1 MMIST
6 IVNKLAGLTN
16 EYRQIQNEVAEFR
29 VLKREINKARCIV
42 ELNADGL
49 ITLVN
54 ENFCQVL
61 GFQSSELSGQ
71 HHRQLLPHAEADSLE
86 YKNFW
91 QQLKSGNSQAGEFKL
106 INKAG
111 EIVWLQGYYAPVCK
125 RSNNQLLKV
134 VAYLTDITDSRRA
147 YFDSSSEVNGIDSIF
162 AVATFDLSKK
172 IIEVNE
178 KFHQT
183 LGYERAELIGQHAS
197 IMWTAEDRANPK
209 YDAYWDPLKR
219 GESVSKQVR
228 RKSKDGRE
236 LWFLAS
242 FFPLKDPNGNIVKI
256 KQYCVCITD
265 EKNKNIN
272 YESQINAFHKLQG
285 VIEFDLQGNIT
296 DINENFQQAT
306 GYTAA
311 EVIGKHHSL
320 FVSEEYK
327 NSAEYKT
334 FWEKL
339 RSGQG
344 HDGVF
349 QRFGKGGKEIWLR
362 AYYYPISDLDGKPY
376 KVVKFAADITLE
388 TLERRA
394 QSNKAASAMMIQTTL
409 DSASTNMMMAD
420 NDGVIRYMNA
430 STERLMQNAASNMR
444 KVLPHFD
451 ANKIIGQNF
460 DIFHKNPS
468 HQRSLLA
475 SLTKEYTT
483 EIPVGDLFMR
493 LKATPIF
500 DKEGKRAGTS
510 LEWQDITQERKV
522 SEQIAN
528 IIANAADGDLS
539 ERIDLSDK
547 TGTTVDICNGV
558 NNLLDKI
565 TEALLNVREA
575 GETINIAAQEIASG
589 NNDLSSRTEQQA
601 SSLEETAS
609 SMEELASTV
618 KQNADNAKQAN
629 QMAGAASQ
637 VAVRGGDVVGN
648 VVTTMTAMNES
659 ARKIEDI
666 IAVIDGIAFQ
676 TNILALN
683 AAVEAA
689 RAGEQ
694 GRGFAVVAGEV
705 RNLAQRSASAAK
717 EIKELITDSV
727 SKTAEGTKL
736 VQSAGETMQE
746 IVNSVQR
753 VTDIMGEIT
762 SASAEQSSGI
772 DQVNNAVTHMD
783 EVTQQNAALVEEAAA
798 AAESLVEQ
806 AGSLMSTVNKFKL
819 RIAESSSAR
828 STSSPVVR
836 KSSAPVAKSKSV
848 ARSNNSFQPPKLA
861 KTGTD
866 SNNDWAEF

>member
-1 MMIST
+1 MIST
-6 IVNKLAGLTN
+6 ILNKLASITN

-29 VLKREINKARCIV
+29 VLKREINKARCII
-42 ELNADGL
+42 ELSADGV
-49 ITLVN
+49 ITDSN
-54 ENFCQVL
+54 ENFCRAL
-61 GFQSSELSGQ
+61 GYQPSELTGM
-71 HHRQLLPHAEADSLE
+71 HHRHLLAKQDADSQS
-86 YKNFW
+86 YQKFW
-91 QQLKSGNSQAGEFKL
+91 QELKAGTSQAGEFKL
-106 INKAG
+106 VSKTG
-111 EIVWLQGYYAPVCK
+111 EDVWVQGYYAPVCEG
-125 RSNNQLLKV
+125 SNNHLRKV
-134 VAYLTDITDSRRA
+134 VAYLTDITSNKNA
-147 YFDSSSEVNGIDSIF
+147 YVTSSAEVAGIDSIF
-162 AVATFDLSKK
+162 AIATFDLNKK
-172 IIEVNE
+172 IIDVNE
-178 KFHQT
+178 KFHRT
-183 LGYERAELIGQHAS
+183 LGYERDELIGQHAS
-197 IMWTAEDRANPK
+197 IMWTSEDKANPQ
-209 YDAYWDPLKR
+209 YDAYWEPIKR
-219 GESVSKQVR
+219 GESTSLQVR
-228 RKSKDGRE
+228 RKSKDNRE

-242 FFPLKDPNGNIVKI
+242 FFPLKDASGKIAKI

-265 EKNKNIN
+265 EKNKNVN

-285 VIEFDLQGNIT
+285 VIEFDLNGYIT
-296 DINENFQQAT
+296 GINENFQHAT
-306 GYTAA
+306 GYTAN
-311 EVIGKHHSL
+311 EVIGKHHSI
-320 FVSEEYK
+320 FVSDDYKKSQEYK
-327 NSAEYKT
+327 S

-339 RSGQG
+339 KAGQG

-349 QRFGKGGKEIWLR
+349 QRFGKNGKEIWLR
-362 AYYYPISDLDGKPY
+362 AYYYPITDIDGKPY
-376 KVVKFAADITLE
+376 KVVKFAADITAE
-388 TLERRA
+388 TLERRDQTSKTA
-394 QSNKAASAMMIQTTL
+394 LAFMIQTTL

-451 ANKIIGQNF
+451 PNKIIGQNF
-460 DIFHKNPS
+460 DIFHKNPA
-468 HQRSLLA
+468 HQRALLA
-475 SLTKEYTT
+475 KLTKDYTT

-493 LKATPIF
+493 LKATPIV
-500 DKEGKRAGTS
+500 DGKGNRVGTS

-522 SEQIAN
+522 SDQIAS
-528 IIANAADGDLS
+528 IIANAANGDLS

-547 TGTTVDICNGV
+547 SGTTVDICNGV

-565 TEALLNVREA
+565 TEVLLKVREA
-575 GETINIAAQEIASG
+575 GETINIAAQEISTG
-589 NNDLSSRTEQQA
+589 NSDLSSRTEQQA

-609 SMEELASTV
+609 SMEQLASTV
-618 KQNADNAKQAN
+618 RQNADNAKQAN

-637 VAVRGGDVVGN
+637 VAIRGGNVVGN
-648 VVTTMTAMNES
+648 VVTTMAAMNES

-666 IAVIDGIAFQ
+666 ITVIDGIAFQ

-705 RNLAQRSASAAK
+705 RTLAQRSASAAK

-746 IVNSVQR
+746 IVSSVQR

-783 EVTQQNAALVEEAAA
+783 EATQQNAALVEEAAA

-806 AGSLMSTVNKFKL
+806 AASLMRSVNNFKL
-819 RIAESSSAR
+819 RVGPKSAR
-828 STSSPVVR
+828 AATTQHSTQKSSPLEG
-836 KSSAPVAKSKSV
+836 KSTAASRSRASGLQSV
-848 ARSNNSFQPPKLA
+848 KAA

-866 SNNDWAEF
+866 NNDWEEF